1 MERLRKNASTLKLL
15 QKAKPSLRKAILT
28 KASPELIRCICD
40 CTLNVLHRNIDITP
54 RCKRQLSR
62 HKSSLRKLTDKKVSI
77 KTKRKIL
84 QQGGFLPLILSA
96 LAPLVGKILG
106 GLTQ

>member
-15 QKAKPSLRKAILT
+15 HKAKPFLCIAILT
-28 KASPELIRCICD
+28 EVSPELIRCICD
-40 CTLNVLHRNIDITP
+40 CALNVLHINTAITP
-54 RCKRQLSR
+54 HCKQKLSR
-62 HKSSLRKLTDKKVSI
+62 HKRSLRKLTDKKVFLN
-77 KTKRKIL
+77 TKKKIL
-84 QQGGFLPLILSA
+84 QQGGFLYLILST